1 MGILAGKTAIVTGG
15 GRGIG
20 RAHCLELAKQGA
32 KVVVNDLGS
41 SVHGEGAA
49 SGAAD
54 ATVALIRTRGGE
66 AVANYG
72 DVGDYAQAGALIEQA
87 CEVFGGLD
95 ILVNNAGIVRD
106 GAIWNMTE
114 ADFDSVIRVHLKG
127 AWTTAHHAARYWRR
141 VSKAG
146 GKVAGRIIN
155 TTSGAGLSGNFGQ
168 TNYAS
173 AKAAIAGLTLTLSLE
188 LQRLGVTVNC
198 VSPGAMTRITAT
210 IPGYPPPLETD
221 QIPEGEWTAKDPACS
236 SPVVAW
242 LASDDAHYVT
252 GQVLHVIGDRIA
264 WLQGWTPIK
273 AITAGQKHWKAESL
287 ATVMGTRIF
296 GTRAAG
302 IVVPSEGLS

>member
-1 MGILAGKTAIVTGG
+1 MGILEGKIAIVTGG
-15 GRGIG
+15 GLGIG

-49 SGAAD
+49 IAAAD
-54 ATVALIRTRGGE
+54 ATVALIRARGGV

-72 DVGDYAQAGALIEQA
+72 DVANYEQAGALIKQA
-87 CEVFGGLD
+87 HEAFGGFD

-106 GAIWNMTE
+106 AAIWNMSE
-114 ADFDSVIRVHLKG
+114 GDFDKVVRVHLKG
-127 AWTTAHHAARYWRR
+127 TWAPAHHAAKYWRG

-146 GKVAGRIIN
+146 GRVAGRIIN

-168 TNYAS
+168 TNYSS

-188 LQRLGVTVNC
+188 LQRIGVTVNC
-198 VSPGAMTRITAT
+198 ISPGAMTRITAT
-210 IPGYPPPLETD
+210 VPGYPPARETNE
-221 QIPEGEWTAKDPACS
+221 IPDGEWTPRDPACS
-236 SPVVAW
+236 SPAVAW

-273 AITAGQKHWKAESL
+273 AATAGKKHWKTEDL
-287 ATVMGTRIF
+287 ATVMATRIF

-302 IVVPSEGLS
+302 IDTSTPL

>member
-1 MGILAGKTAIVTGG
+1 MGILAGKVAIVTGG
-15 GRGIG
+15 GHGIG

-32 KVVVNDLGS
+32 KVVINDLGS

-49 SGAAD
+49 RGAAD
-54 ATVALIRTRGGE
+54 ATAGLIHARGGE
-66 AVANYG
+66 AIANYG
-72 DVGDYAQAGALIEQA
+72 DVGDYEQAGALIEQA
-87 CEVFGGLD
+87 VEAFGRLD

-106 GAIWNMTE
+106 GAIWNMSE

-127 AWTTAHHAARYWRR
+127 SWTTAHHAAKYWRR
-141 VSKAG
+141 LSKAG
-146 GKVAGRIIN
+146 GKVTGRIIN

-168 TNYAS
+168 SNYAS

-188 LQRLGVTVNC
+188 LHRLGVTVNC
-198 VSPGAMTRITAT
+198 ISPGAMTRITST

-221 QIPEGEWTAKDPACS
+221 EIPEGQWTAKDPACS

-264 WLQGWTPIK
+264 WQQGWTPVK
-273 AITAGQKHWKAESL
+273 AVTAGEKYWKAEEL
-287 ATVMGTRIF
+287 ATIMATRIF

-302 IVVPSEGLS
+302 IFVPSDGL